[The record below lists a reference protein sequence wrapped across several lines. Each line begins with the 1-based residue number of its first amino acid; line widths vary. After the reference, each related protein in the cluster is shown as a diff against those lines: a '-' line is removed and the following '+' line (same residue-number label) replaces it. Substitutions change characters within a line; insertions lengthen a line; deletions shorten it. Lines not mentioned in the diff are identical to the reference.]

1 LSNFSN
7 TIALITGAKGGLGSS
22 VTEAFLAAGATVAGV
37 SRSIKDSDFASDHF
51 HAVPGELT
59 SSAAAQAVVDT
70 VVGRFGRV
78 DVLVHLVGSFAPGSS
93 DESVF
98 EEMWNVNFRSTVF
111 MVNAVLPQMRRQGAG
126 RIVATG
132 SRAAVE
138 PSPGSAAYGASKA
151 AVVSLIR
158 SIAAENAEAGISANV
173 VLPGTMDTAANRK
186 AMAGADF
193 SKWVRTEQ
201 VAQLILSLTLKDL
214 SQVSGAAIPIY
225 GQS

>member
-1 LSNFSN
+1 
-7 TIALITGAKGGLGSS
+7 
-22 VTEAFLAAGATVAGV
+22 
-37 SRSIKDSDFASDHF
+37 
-51 HAVPGELT
+51 
-59 SSAAAQAVVDT
+59 
-70 VVGRFGRV
+70 
-78 DVLVHLVGSFAPGSS
+78 
-93 DESVF
+93 
-98 EEMWNVNFRSTVF
+98 MWNVNFRSTVLI
-111 MVNAVLPQMRRQGAG
+111 VNAVLPQMRTQGAG

-158 SIAAENAEAGISANV
+158 SIAAENGEAGISANV

-201 VAQLILSLTLKDL
+201 VAQLILSLTSKDL